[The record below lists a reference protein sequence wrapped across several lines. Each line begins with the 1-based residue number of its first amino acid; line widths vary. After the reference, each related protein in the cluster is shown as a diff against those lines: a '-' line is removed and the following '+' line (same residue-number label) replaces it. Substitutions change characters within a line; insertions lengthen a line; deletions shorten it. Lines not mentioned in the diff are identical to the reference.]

1 MNKPKI
7 NGLLVAAGFSKRMGD
22 FKPLMEYDNNPYI
35 VVITKKL
42 LSVCET
48 VVIVTGHKSIEIEST
63 IKFAFIENVL
73 FPRVKVVVNPN
84 FEKGMFTSLQ
94 TGVKELIDSDW
105 VLYHFVDQPF
115 HKEKFYKEFVA
126 QIDDEYDWIQPVYDG
141 LEGHPVMFKKTIFE
155 KIISSP
161 ENHILRLIRD
171 DGSTKKK
178 IWDCGYSQILKDFDT
193 PEDLIHSNK

>member
-7 NGLLVAAGFSKRMGD
+7 NGLLIAAGFSRRMGD

-63 IKFAFIENVL
+63 IKLAFIENIL
-73 FPRVKVVVNPN
+73 FPRVKVLVNPN

-94 TGVKELIDSDW
+94 TGIKELIDSDW
-105 VLYHFVDQPF
+105 ILYHFVDQPF

-126 QIDDEYDWIQPVYDG
+126 QVDDEYDWIQPVYDSK
-141 LEGHPVMFKKTIFE
+141 EGHPVIFRKTIFE
-155 KIISSP
+155 KIITSS
-161 ENHILRLIRD
+161 EDHSMRLIRD
-171 DGSTKKK
+171 DGVTKKK
-178 IWDCGYSQILKDFDT
+178 KWECSYPQILKDFDT

>member
-7 NGLLVAAGFSKRMGD
+7 NGLLIAAGFSRRMGD

-63 IKFAFIENVL
+63 IKLAFIENIL
-73 FPRVKVVVNPN
+73 FPRVKVLVNPS

-94 TGVKELIDSDW
+94 TGIKELIDSDW
-105 VLYHFVDQPF
+105 ILYHFVDQPF

-126 QIDDEYDWIQPVYDG
+126 QVDDEYDWIQPVYDG
-141 LEGHPVMFKKTIFE
+141 KEGHPVIFRKTIFE
-155 KIISSP
+155 KIITSS
-161 ENHILRLIRD
+161 EDYSLRLIRD
-171 DGSTKKK
+171 DGVTKKK
-178 IWDCGYSQILKDFDT
+178 KWECSYPQILKDFDT